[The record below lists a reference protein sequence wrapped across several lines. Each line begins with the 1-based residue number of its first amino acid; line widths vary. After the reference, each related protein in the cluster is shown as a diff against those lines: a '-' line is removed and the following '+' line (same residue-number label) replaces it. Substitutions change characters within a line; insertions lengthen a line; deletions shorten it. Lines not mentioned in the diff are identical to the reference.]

1 METVKIG
8 VIGDFDR
15 SNPTHLATD
24 VAVEHSCAALGY
36 ALELEWLPTDEVHEL
51 GRFDGFLCSPGSP
64 YRSLTGALEALRFAR
79 ERGIPAIGTCGGF
92 QHMILEFARN
102 VVGVEDAAHAEYDPY
117 ASKLFLSRLPCSL
130 VGKTVEV
137 RFEDGSHSARAHKA
151 TFADE
156 NYYCNFGLNSD
167 YERELVDAGLHVM
180 GRDAEG
186 EARVIELPRH
196 PFYVGTLYVPQ
207 ARSTEQNPHP
217 LVSAFV
223 KAALSSRVATAA
235 R

>member
-1 METVKIG
+1 METVRIG

-24 VAVEHSCAALGY
+24 AALEHSCAAKGY
-36 ALELEWLPTDEVHEL
+36 ALELEWLPTDEAHEM
-51 GRFDGFLCSPGSP
+51 GRFDGFWCSPGSP
-64 YRSLTGALEALRFAR
+64 YRSLTGALELLRFAR
-79 ERGIPAIGTCGGF
+79 EKEIPTIGTCGGF

-130 VGKTVEV
+130 VGKTLAVQ
-137 RFEDGSHSARAHKA
+137 FEEGSHTARAHGS
-151 TFADE
+151 TTVDE
-156 NYYCNFGLNSD
+156 NYYCNFGLNPE
-167 YERELVDAGLHVM
+167 YERVLIDAGLRIP
-180 GRDAEG
+180 GRGAEG
-186 EARVIELPRH
+186 EARVIELPNH

-207 ARSTEQNPHP
+207 ARSTAQNPHP
-217 LVSAFV
+217 LVNAFL
-223 KAALSSRVATAA
+223 KAALSSRVVTVA